1 MYCRN
6 CGNEIP
12 SHVKFCPNCGVK
24 VVTEMSSPPE
34 KAPKEPTP
42 SESYRY
48 VSAQNRTIAMLLCA
62 LGMVGCAGMHRI
74 YVGKWTSGVLYFFTF
89 GGFLLGTLYD
99 LYQLYCGAFKDL
111 DGYPLFGA
119 NMMKENYRY
128 RTPKFPKYYKVTAPL
143 CVFLCFTLF
152 TLKIMQGQHPPAPKV
167 QQETQVQ
174 KNAEELLR
182 ERIDQDLIH
191 TIYVPTTADQ
201 SQTPFF
207 AKIENISNQHFRGRI
222 KTTSP
227 LIVDGLRNSWIDLDL
242 EPRESKIL
250 AGNTQPPA
258 GGKIE
263 TVIEGHFLDK
273 IYEKDATLDYH
284 IEASHHMGDG
294 KLTHFEMFVYVPPN
308 TPDETYIRIA
318 REVKHNYAK
327 TYAMTTVRFCDRRIF
342 PELNDTK
349 ILYSHNNILKKSR
362 IMFYTSDETN
372 MHLLPDGDSERKIIN
387 IEE

>member
-152 TLKIMQGQHPPAPKV
+152 TLKIMQGQHPLR
-167 QQETQVQ
+167 Q
-174 KNAEELLR
+174 KCNRKRRCKRMRKNFCVKESIKTSYILSMCR
-182 ERIDQDLIH
+182 PPQIR
-191 TIYVPTTADQ
+191 
-201 SQTPFF
+201 
-207 AKIENISNQHFRGRI
+207 AKHHSLPRLKISRTNISGD
-222 KTTSP
+222 
-227 LIVDGLRNSWIDLDL
+227 V
-242 EPRESKIL
+242 SKRQ
-250 AGNTQPPA
+250 AP
-258 GGKIE
+258 
-263 TVIEGHFLDK
+263 
-273 IYEKDATLDYH
+273 
-284 IEASHHMGDG
+284 
-294 KLTHFEMFVYVPPN
+294 
-308 TPDETYIRIA
+308 
-318 REVKHNYAK
+318 
-327 TYAMTTVRFCDRRIF
+327 
-342 PELNDTK
+342 
-349 ILYSHNNILKKSR
+349 
-362 IMFYTSDETN
+362 
-372 MHLLPDGDSERKIIN
+372 
-387 IEE
+387 